1 MIVLTDVRNDR
12 GASARAARTG
22 RRARGLGAVAALAAL
37 SFSLGACAGDGG
49 PPTLTWYIN
58 PDDGGQ
64 AALAEKCT
72 AEAGGA
78 YRIETS
84 LLPNDAAS
92 QREQLAR
99 RLAAGDPSMD
109 IMSLDPPYI
118 PELAEPGFLAPVP
131 PDVAERTSRGVVQ
144 GALDGATWNDRLVTV
159 PFWANTQILW
169 YRKSVAEAAGLDLGQ
184 PVTWDQ
190 LIQAAQTQDKELAVQ
205 GARAESMTVWVNA
218 LIASGGGEI
227 IVNPDANARDIQ
239 LGLDSPAGV
248 DAARIVST
256 IGREGLGGPGLPTMD
271 ENQSMSLFQSDRG
284 SFMVNYN
291 FVWPAMQGSVEDGS
305 LDQAVVDDIGWA
317 LYPRVSPDRE
327 TAPPL
332 GGINLGV
339 GARSTHP
346 DLAYRAIECIVS
358 PENQAEYFVTNGNP
372 PSALAAFDDPQVRQ
386 KFPMAPT
393 IRDSLDIAVPRPQT
407 PYYNEVSTGIQ
418 QTWTP
423 PADVDPATTPRDS
436 QEFITAVLRGER
448 LL

>member
-1 MIVLTDVRNDR
+1 MADQKVTQTV
-12 GASARAARTG
+12 G
-22 RRARGLGAVAALAAL
+22 RRWRNGIKAVAVVSALGFVAT
-37 SFSLGACAGDGG
+37 ACSGSSG

-64 AALAEKCT
+64 AAIAQKCT
-72 AEAGGA
+72 EQANGA
-78 YRIETS
+78 YTIETS

-99 RLAAGDPSMD
+99 RLAAGDSSMD

-131 PDVAERTSRGVVQ
+131 DDIAQSSTQDVVQ
-144 GALDGATWNDRLVTV
+144 GAIDGATWKGELVTV

-169 YRKSVAEAAGLDLGQ
+169 YRKSVAEAAGLDMTQ

-190 LIQAAQTQDKELAVQ
+190 LIEAARSQDKYLGVQ
-205 GARAESMTVWVNA
+205 GARAESMTVWLNA

-227 IVNPDANARDIQ
+227 VVNPEASAEELQ
-239 LGLDSPAGV
+239 LGLDSPQGEK
-248 DAARIVST
+248 AAEIIST
-256 IGREGLGGPGLPTMD
+256 IGTEGLGGPGLPTMD
-271 ENQSMSLFQSDRG
+271 ENASMELFQGDQG

-291 FVWPAMQGSVEDGS
+291 FVWPAMQSAVEEGS
-305 LDQAVVDDIGWA
+305 LDQSVVDDIGWA
-317 LYPRVSPDRE
+317 VFPRVDADTE
-327 TAPPL
+327 AAPPL

-339 GARSTHP
+339 GADSDHV
-346 DLAYRAIECIVS
+346 DLAYEAISCIVQ
-358 PENQAEYFVTNGNP
+358 PENQTEYFVTNGNAP
-372 PSALAAFDDPQVRQ
+372 AVRSAFDDPSVAQD
-386 KFPMAPT
+386 FPMATT
-393 IRDSLDIAVPRPQT
+393 IRESLDIAAPRPQT

-423 PADVDPATTPRDS
+423 PSAVDPASTPASS
-436 QEFITAVLRGER
+436 QQFITEVLRGER